1 MWLIKA
7 NCKQKKSWNADYQLY
22 THTNTHTHTH
32 TYIYTHI
39 KSVKGFIKI
48 STKRFWELQGSNVSL
63 TSTNKGTTLNE
74 THITYASF
82 A

>member
-22 THTNTHTHTH
+22 THTQTH

-48 STKRFWELQGSNVSL
+48 STKRSWKLQGSNVSL